1 MTPLEP
7 KRILII
13 AGPNGAGKTTFAREF
28 LIDEAQTPTFIN
40 ADLIAAGLNP
50 FEPKREAVQAGRLM
64 LRKIDDMVDRGESFA
79 FETTLSG
86 RGFARM
92 IPEWQEQGYH
102 VALHFFRLSSPEKAI
117 ERVAQ
122 RVREGGH
129 HVPEDVIRRR
139 VVAGLRNF
147 QEVYREI
154 VDEWRLYDSTG
165 WPPVV
170 IERGTNRKPTEGQ
183 QMTISDRSE
192 KYRTPEWTAVRHPSE
207 WYLTDE
213 DLEALSKLHPTPEQM
228 ETMSSADLGIF
239 AAKRAAIKARRRA
252 IVTQGY
258 VATWR
263 DGKMYHDTEVYP
275 Q

>member
-1 MTPLEP
+1 MTQS
-7 KRILII
+7 KKILII

-28 LIDEAQTPTFIN
+28 LIDEAQVPTFIN
-40 ADLIAAGLNP
+40 ADLIAVGLNP
-50 FEPKREAVQAGRLM
+50 LDPERVAVRAGRLM
-64 LRKIDDMVDRGESFA
+64 LRMIRDMVDRVESFA

-92 IPEWQEQGYH
+92 IPEWQERGYQ
-102 VALHFFRLSSPEKAI
+102 VELHFFRLASADRAV

-122 RVREGGH
+122 RVLEGGH

-139 VVAGLRNF
+139 VIAGLRNF

-165 WPPVV
+165 WPP
-170 IERGTNRKPTEGQ
+170 IEIEWGTNTKPTEGQ
-183 QMTISDRSE
+183 QMEISDRGE
-192 KYRTPEWTAVRHPSE
+192 KFGTPEWRTVRRPGE

-213 DLEALSKLHPTPEQM
+213 DLEVLSKMYPTPEQL
-228 ETMSSADLGIF
+228 ETMSSADLAIF
-239 AAKRAAIKARRRA
+239 ALRRAAIKARRRA
-252 IVTQGY
+252 IVAQGY

-263 DGKMYHDTEVYP
+263 DGKMYRDTEVYP
-275 Q
+275 D